1 MMTGVTANPTHD
13 PAVPQLPKTGPDEA
27 GPDEG
32 DAAARYE
39 LLGDLASLTLPLM
52 WTLRQASVRALEP
65 LGLRPT
71 QGLTIGLIAQ
81 GVRSPKALSDL
92 LDLAPSMVSAILG
105 ELEARGL
112 VERRTDPD
120 DRRRVH
126 VALSDEGVAAT
137 ERLTDLWTD
146 VTRERLG
153 HLSTDDLAT
162 LVRIYRSFVGTS

>member
-1 MMTGVTANPTHD
+1 MMTVVTANPIYD
-13 PAVPQLPKTGPDEA
+13 PAVPRVPNA

-32 DAAARYE
+32 DAATRLE

-71 QGLTIGLIAQ
+71 QGLALGLIAR
-81 GVRSPKALSDL
+81 GIASPKALADL

-105 ELEARGL
+105 DLEARGW
-112 VERRTDPD
+112 VERHPDPD
-120 DRRRVH
+120 DRRRIL
-126 VALSDEGVAAT
+126 VALSDEGVAT
-137 ERLTDLWTD
+137 TQRLTKLWID